1 MVNVTIYSIHGSYG
15 LYNPHNNHH
24 YNHEISLYM
33 GLLENSV
40 ARMPYWFITIV
51 PTISWLFRVFPIFR
65 QTHIYIYINII
76 YIYTYYREIVWQK
89 FNDLTSWRHWNDDEC
104 IGENGRMTTTFRW
117 VNCDDSTRYSCPGL
131 QNNKNNILQFGDT
144 TVSYDSAQ
152 SGRNHGNITSC
163 KMVDLLFLIGRY
175 DWEAFLASGW

>member
-1 MVNVTIYSIHGSYG
+1 MIAYNYNMILPIGSMYGIYANIGGILMVNVTIYSIHGSYG

-65 QTHIYIYINII
+65 QTYILYIYIHII
-76 YIYTYYREIVWQK
+76 ERDSLAEI
-89 FNDLTSWRHWNDDEC
+89 
-104 IGENGRMTTTFRW
+104 
-117 VNCDDSTRYSCPGL
+117 
-131 QNNKNNILQFGDT
+131 
-144 TVSYDSAQ
+144 
-152 SGRNHGNITSC
+152 
-163 KMVDLLFLIGRY
+163 
-175 DWEAFLASGW
+175 